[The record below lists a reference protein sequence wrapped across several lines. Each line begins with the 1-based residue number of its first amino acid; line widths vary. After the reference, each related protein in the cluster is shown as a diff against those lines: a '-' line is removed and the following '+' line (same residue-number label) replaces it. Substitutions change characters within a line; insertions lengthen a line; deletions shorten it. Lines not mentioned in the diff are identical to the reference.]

1 MRRTYGH
8 NVQEHA
14 EHVVAVALVHVHVA
28 VVVQVRRVPG
38 RVVHLEVVVVPE
50 LVVGRDRGRHA
61 LFGLQT
67 GVRGVQEGRWGRGD
81 LDLERLVSGVDARAG
96 SSGRRRGM

>member
-1 MRRTYGH
+1 M
-8 NVQEHA
+8 QEHA
-14 EHVVAVALVHVHVA
+14 AHVVAVALVHVHVA

-61 LFGLQT
+61 LFCLQT
-67 GVRGVQEGRWGRGD
+67 GVRGVVQEGRWGRGD